1 MTPIGDTTEET
12 FDVASE
18 LEQLESLTM
27 AALKRRYR
35 QATGHDSKTRN
46 RQYLIR
52 RLIWIAQAAVH
63 GGLGEDA
70 LALAAALAN
79 DASIRASPPRA
90 RVLGVQAP
98 NADATRDQRKALARA
113 ACALPLSVEGDR
125 GFTYAEVTMG
135 GVPLSEVKLDT
146 MESRVCPGLHLA
158 GEILDVDGRIGGF
171 NFQWAWATGFIAGGA
186 AGDSAQ
192 IRLNP

>member
-90 RVLGVQAP
+90 RVHRQLPWHTEAVRPQDGLGGGCVAP
-98 NADATRDQRKALARA
+98 PARD
-113 ACALPLSVEGDR
+113 D
-125 GFTYAEVTMG
+125 
-135 GVPLSEVKLDT
+135 
-146 MESRVCPGLHLA
+146 
-158 GEILDVDGRIGGF
+158 
-171 NFQWAWATGFIAGGA
+171 
-186 AGDSAQ
+186 
-192 IRLNP
+192 